1 LEQKKV
7 QKESVQRMNET
18 KIKEKKAMRKMLD
31 HEVEFIRFQ
40 KESKIQISKMEK
52 EINEKARAVPVLHWV
67 EKELKLNKGTDD
79 DSGKKQRT
87 KKLLKKLRMELLVG
101 RKVMEFSLRDTR
113 MDVETKEKTL
123 RSKFEPY
130 AKGRAAAERDV
141 KIARIENIRANTRV
155 KAINKVLKQLVAKYI
170 ESKKSVENIGSNMYE
185 SNKNISSNTNE
196 A

>member
-1 LEQKKV
+1 L
-7 QKESVQRMNET
+7 R
-18 KIKEKKAMRKMLD
+18 
-31 HEVEFIRFQ
+31 
-40 KESKIQISKMEK
+40 
-52 EINEKARAVPVLHWV
+52 WV

-101 RKVMEFSLRDTR
+101 RKATSISLRDTR

-170 ESKKSVENIGSNMYE
+170 ESKKALKTLEVTCMNQTKTYRQTQTKHEEELHTIEHLRIY
-185 SNKNISSNTNE
+185 
-196 A
+196 